1 MRLTVK
7 CFATLYTFEPAPD
20 KTFQDGATVRDV
32 IDELG
37 IPVDDVRII
46 FINGR
51 GSELDA
57 ELKDGDRLGLFPP
70 VGGG

>member
-7 CFATLYTFEPAPD
+7 CFATLYHYEPDPD
-20 KTFQDGATVRDV
+20 REYPEGATVRDV
-32 IDELG
+32 IVELG

-51 GSELDA
+51 GKELDA
-57 ELKDGDRLGLFPP
+57 VLTDGDRLGLFPP